1 MPACFFENTYKFERL
16 FRSRIKFL
24 FRLSFSLIGLFSP
37 VYICS
42 RLPELFSGLQMAF
55 GTTFRVAG
63 GFLKAGKRQPKI
75 VKTINNHTKNIV

>member
-1 MPACFFENTYKFERL
+1 LKTLTYSNDCSE
-16 FRSRIKFL
+16 SRIKL
-24 FRLSFSLIGLFSP
+24 FRLSISLIGLFSP
-37 VYICS
+37 VYICG

-63 GFLKAGKRQPKI
+63 GYLKAGKRQPKI